1 MLLRAFFVQPS
12 ATSSTKV
19 AVSNSTLIV
28 KSVQHSSNTYIW
40 TLKETT
46 KTPLVRPSTGILIP
60 NTDKSLQLI
69 IGILSCAVI
78 LITCMIVIIVLA
90 CIIHIRRK
98 LHLKTV
104 FVSINELLALQSND
118 YFVYALQRNDSQ
130 EDWLPVF
137 QRSEFSLDASLS
149 LNGPCADKWELPAH
163 AVIINKKLGEGE
175 FGEVFKGEILQS
187 DATTGIPSTQQQ
199 QPAAVKLLKGL

>member
-1 MLLRAFFVQPS
+1 MLLKALLVQPS
-12 ATSSTKV
+12 VTSATIV

-28 KSVQHSSNTYIW
+28 KSIQQSSNTDIR
-40 TLKETT
+40 TLKATITT
-46 KTPLVRPSTGILIP
+46 SLVQPSTGILVP
-60 NTDKSLQLI
+60 NGKSLQLI

-163 AVIINKKLGEGE
+163 AVIINEKLGEGE

>member
-1 MLLRAFFVQPS
+1 MLLKALLVQPS
-12 ATSSTKV
+12 VTSATIV

-28 KSVQHSSNTYIW
+28 KSIQQSSNTDIR
-40 TLKETT
+40 TLKAKITT
-46 KTPLVRPSTGILIP
+46 SLVQPSTGILVP
-60 NTDKSLQLI
+60 NGKSLQLI

-104 FVSINELLALQSND
+104 FVSINELLALQSID

-163 AVIINKKLGEGE
+163 AVIINEKLGEGE

>member
-1 MLLRAFFVQPS
+1 MRSYYTTTVETSKTTNNLETDNSFSNWSDPVLLRAFFVQPS
-12 ATSSTKV
+12 VTSSTKV

-46 KTPLVRPSTGILIP
+46 KTPIVRPSTGILIP

-104 FVSINELLALQSND
+104 FVSINELLALQSID
-118 YFVYALQRNDSQ
+118 
-130 EDWLPVF
+130 
-137 QRSEFSLDASLS
+137 
-149 LNGPCADKWELPAH
+149 
-163 AVIINKKLGEGE
+163 
-175 FGEVFKGEILQS
+175 
-187 DATTGIPSTQQQ
+187 
-199 QPAAVKLLKGL
+199 